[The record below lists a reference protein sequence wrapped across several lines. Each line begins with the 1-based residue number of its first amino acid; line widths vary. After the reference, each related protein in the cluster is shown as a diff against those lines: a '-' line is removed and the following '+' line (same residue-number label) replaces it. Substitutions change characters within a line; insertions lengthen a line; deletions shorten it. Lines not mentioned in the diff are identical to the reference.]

1 MYEEEDIIIQEK
13 CTQGPKASK
22 EQLNN
27 IEKQMVKGVCKIKK
41 ERKKGTGFFVK
52 LIDERNKKIG
62 ALITNSHILGNN
74 DIGKDNDII
83 TYYLNNKENHIKNM
97 KGRRRYINE
106 ILDITIV
113 EIKEKDEIEDE
124 HYLELD
130 DIKSNPNYKIENQQ
144 KVFEDRYKGNAV
156 YAIGYPEGNDIIV
169 SFGNIDG
176 IHADNPVLTHTCDTT
191 EGSSGSAI
199 FSNEN
204 FRVFAIHTGYFLH
217 TQKNRCVIIFPA
229 INAFLNS
236 KDILTYIED
245 PKKEEKEKKL
255 KEWKEKEEKE
265 KKLKEWKEKEEKERN
280 DKENKEPEKKINS
293 MIIKY
298 KVKADSENIKI
309 FGKKFISKNKSNC
322 KMSIIDDSTNL
333 SDITEYFTVNETMRK
348 NRCFYIKL
356 IETNPI
362 TDMSYIFGKFY
373 HNEGVVQIQKLKA
386 ISWDTKNV
394 INMSKFFCECNEL
407 IDVSDLSKLDTQNV
421 KDMSFFFFGCEK
433 LEKIE
438 GIEKWKMDNVENMSN
453 MFAYC
458 KMLKTLSDFKEW
470 NVENVKDLSYMFY
483 ECESIDRLKGI
494 QNWKVK
500 SLKNHKDFIS
510 GCKSLSPKPNIS
522 SWKNIII

>member
-1 MYEEEDIIIQEK
+1 MYEEEDIIIQEQ
-13 CTQGPKASK
+13 CTNGPKASK

-144 KVFEDRYKGNAV
+144 KVFEDRYKGNAI

-176 IHADNPVLTHTCDTT
+176 IQADNPAFTHTCDTT

-204 FRVFAIHTGYFLH
+204 FKVFAIHTGYFYNTLKN
-217 TQKNRCVIIFPA
+217 TQKKRCVIIFPA

-245 PKKEEKEKKL
+245 PEKKEKEKKL
-255 KEWKEKEEKE
+255 KEWEEKKEKERKLKELKEKEEKE
-265 KKLKEWKEKEEKERN
+265 RKLKELKEKEEKERKLKEWKEKEEKERN

-298 KVKADSENIKI
+298 FFLVKKFRYF
-309 FGKKFISKNKSNC
+309 FGKYQCFI
-322 KMSIIDDSTNL
+322 
-333 SDITEYFTVNETMRK
+333 V
-348 NRCFYIKL
+348 
-356 IETNPI
+356 
-362 TDMSYIFGKFY
+362 
-373 HNEGVVQIQKLKA
+373 
-386 ISWDTKNV
+386 
-394 INMSKFFCECNEL
+394 
-407 IDVSDLSKLDTQNV
+407 
-421 KDMSFFFFGCEK
+421 
-433 LEKIE
+433 
-438 GIEKWKMDNVENMSN
+438 
-453 MFAYC
+453 
-458 KMLKTLSDFKEW
+458 
-470 NVENVKDLSYMFY
+470 
-483 ECESIDRLKGI
+483 
-494 QNWKVK
+494 
-500 SLKNHKDFIS
+500 
-510 GCKSLSPKPNIS
+510 
-522 SWKNIII
+522 

>member
-1 MYEEEDIIIQEK
+1 MAII
-13 CTQGPKASK
+13 
-22 EQLNN
+22 L
-27 IEKQMVKGVCKIKK
+27 
-41 ERKKGTGFFVK
+41 
-52 LIDERNKKIG
+52 
-62 ALITNSHILGNN
+62 
-74 DIGKDNDII
+74 
-83 TYYLNNKENHIKNM
+83 YLCN
-97 KGRRRYINE
+97 
-106 ILDITIV
+106 
-113 EIKEKDEIEDE
+113 
-124 HYLELD
+124 
-130 DIKSNPNYKIENQQ
+130 
-144 KVFEDRYKGNAV
+144 
-156 YAIGYPEGNDIIV
+156 
-169 SFGNIDG
+169 
-176 IHADNPVLTHTCDTT
+176 
-191 EGSSGSAI
+191 
-199 FSNEN
+199 
-204 FRVFAIHTGYFLH
+204 
-217 TQKNRCVIIFPA
+217 IIFKV
-229 INAFLNS
+229 NAFLNS
-236 KDILTYIED
+236 KDILTYIKD
-245 PKKEEKEKKL
+245 PKKK
-255 KEWKEKEEKE
+255 
-265 KKLKEWKEKEEKERN
+265 EKERN

-298 KVKADSENIKI
+298 KVKEDSENIKI